1 VGVIDV
7 MAAVIGWRAVV
18 CWLDLAPG
26 EQPPDTG
33 ADGGEALRH
42 LLIGRWGVPSV

>member
-1 VGVIDV
+1 MV
-7 MAAVIGWRAVV
+7 AAVIGWRAVV

-26 EQPPDTG
+26 EQPPATG

>member
-1 VGVIDV
+1 MEVIDV
-7 MAAVIGWRAVV
+7 VAAVIGWRAVV
-18 CWLDLAPG
+18 WWLEQAPG

-33 ADGGEALRH
+33 ADGGEDLRH